1 MDKKNNKRK
10 VCYVCGNLIS
20 GVPGSDFQYV
30 KTGRGERY
38 YCEKCAKMILK
49 GG

>member
-1 MDKKNNKRK
+1 MEKKKKRT
-10 VCYVCGNLIS
+10 CHICGVIIE
-20 GVPGSDFQYV
+20 GTPGHDFQYV